1 MADNSREKLMREMAR
16 VILQTIY
23 DCPESERNEKIIQL
37 AKGFRVEI
45 VFGEDKNYRY
55 KQLWENKQ

>member
-1 MADNSREKLMREMAR
+1 MADNSREKLMRETAR

-45 VFGEDKNYRY
+45 VFGEDKNYRM
-55 KQLWENKQ
+55 KTVMGDRK